1 MVRDRELVS
10 DVDRNRAL
18 LDIIE
23 HVRKCKIKLTT
34 DRTRN
39 YVSEMAIK
47 DGVKKYKIALAK
59 PTIKGIEPFTALN
72 HECFHILFE
81 SSIATFHRIMREWSD
96 KDDGKYKYYLYAVNL
111 LEDQRIE
118 SLGGSMWLGT
128 GKRFLK
134 MREKRGVIMQEED
147 FMADIPVKR
156 DPTLTSPAELLLYIR
171 FMQGMNY
178 SSNKYFLEMKQAL
191 EDVEMTGK
199 WGSLKVMIKIKP
211 ILDEW
216 WDKNLDFRQEMDS
229 SYIGDHNDDMPE
241 KVNQDNVRGSIVEEK
256 RKGIYQM
263 EEVNDKINETI
274 FEKEDVSYVKY
285 IKGEAG
291 DVMYNEV
298 IADNMR
304 KLFRRLTMV
313 KKNIINDR
321 GNEVDMESFITNK
334 IEKKNLNDCLID
346 RRIAQGVSV
355 LISIDVSSS
364 MGYYEKVD
372 IARKL
377 VGTLFKSVEGL
388 KNVEVKAQTWSSGLE
403 GKLRIQEINN
413 YNETKYITASK
424 HGETPTHLAIKYA
437 SMTAKKMKGHK
448 KLIIILTDGHPQ
460 YHKNKHK
467 FFLGQLITMSKKAMI
482 KALRQNPNIMCVH
495 LGRSGSIG
503 MMTQIF
509 GAKRFIHTESMNEA
523 SETVIKKFREL
534 IMRTML
540 R

>member
-1 MVRDRELVS
+1 
-10 DVDRNRAL
+10 
-18 LDIIE
+18 
-23 HVRKCKIKLTT
+23 
-34 DRTRN
+34 
-39 YVSEMAIK
+39 
-47 DGVKKYKIALAK
+47 
-59 PTIKGIEPFTALN
+59 
-72 HECFHILFE
+72 
-81 SSIATFHRIMREWSD
+81 
-96 KDDGKYKYYLYAVNL
+96 
-111 LEDQRIE
+111 
-118 SLGGSMWLGT
+118 
-128 GKRFLK
+128 
-134 MREKRGVIMQEED
+134 
-147 FMADIPVKR
+147 
-156 DPTLTSPAELLLYIR
+156 
-171 FMQGMNY
+171 
-178 SSNKYFLEMKQAL
+178 MKQAL
-191 EDVEMTGK
+191 EDVELTGK

-211 ILDEW
+211 MLDEW
-216 WDKNLDFRQEMDS
+216 WGKLGFTHENNRGNDMDS
-229 SYIGDHNDDMPE
+229 YVGDHKDDME
-241 KVNQDNVRGSIVEEK
+241 EEVNQDNVGNSIMKEK
-256 RKGIYQM
+256 GKGIKQM
-263 EEVNDKINETI
+263 EEVNDKINETV
-274 FEKEDVSYVKY
+274 FEKEDVSYVEY
-285 IKGEAG
+285 IKGEA
-291 DVMYNEV
+291 DKVMYNEV
-298 IADNMR
+298 IANNMR

-313 KKNIINDR
+313 KKNVINDR
-321 GNEVDMESFITNK
+321 GNEVDIESYITNK

-346 RRIAQGVSV
+346 RRIAQGVCV

-364 MGYYEKVD
+364 MSYYEKVD

-467 FFLGQLITMSKKAMI
+467 FYLGQLIKMSQKAMI

-509 GAKRFIHTESMNEA
+509 GAKRFIHTGSMNEA

>member
-1 MVRDRELVS
+1 MARDRELVS
-10 DVDRNRAL
+10 DVDRNIAL

-34 DRTRN
+34 DRIRN
-39 YVSEMAIK
+39 YVSEMAIT

-81 SSIATFHRIMREWSD
+81 SPIATLHRIMREWSD
-96 KDDGKYKYYLYAVNL
+96 KDDGKYKYYLYTTNL

-134 MREKRGVIMQEED
+134 MREKRGVIMQEEQKEIEKI
-147 FMADIPVKR
+147 DI
-156 DPTLTSPAELLLYIR
+156 SPAELLLYIR

-211 ILDEW
+211 MLDEW
-216 WDKNLDFRQEMDS
+216 WDKNLHFGQEMDN
-229 SYIGDHNDDMPE
+229 SYIGDHKDDMEE
-241 KVNQDNVRGSIVEEK
+241 KVNQDNVGNSIAEEK
-256 RKGIYQM
+256 LKGIKQM
-263 EEVNDKINETI
+263 EEINDKVNETV
-274 FEKEDVSYVKY
+274 FDREDVSYVEY
-285 IKGEAG
+285 IKGETA
-291 DVMYNEV
+291 DVMYSEV
-298 IADNMR
+298 IANNMR

-313 KKNIINDR
+313 KKNVINDS
-321 GNEVDMESFITNK
+321 GNEVDIESFITNK

-346 RRIAQGVSV
+346 RRIAQGVCV

-364 MGYYEKVD
+364 MSYYEKID

-413 YNETKYITASK
+413 YNETKYITAPR

-495 LGRSGSIG
+495 LGTSKSIG
-503 MMTQIF
+503 MMTEIF

-523 SETVIKKFREL
+523 SETVIKKFREI

>member
-39 YVSEMAIK
+39 YVSEMAIT
-47 DGVKKYKIALAK
+47 DGVKKYKIALSK

-81 SSIATFHRIMREWSD
+81 SPIATFHRIMNEWSD

-134 MREKRGVIMQEED
+134 MRKKRGVIMQEEQKGNYST
-147 FMADIPVKR
+147 DI
-156 DPTLTSPAELLLYIR
+156 SPAELLLYIR
-171 FMQGMNY
+171 FMQGKNY
-178 SSNKYFLEMKQAL
+178 LSNKYFLEMKQAL

-216 WDKNLDFRQEMDS
+216 WSKNISSDFHDGNC
-229 SYIGDHNDDMPE
+229 SYIGEHKDDME
-241 KVNQDNVRGSIVEEK
+241 EEVNQDNVEKSIAKEK
-256 RKGIYQM
+256 GKGIKQM
-263 EEVNDKINETI
+263 EEVNDKINETV
-274 FEKEDVSYVKY
+274 FEKEDVSYVEY
-285 IKGEAG
+285 VKGEASNA
-291 DVMYNEV
+291 MYNEAV
-298 IADNMR
+298 ANNMR

-313 KKNIINDR
+313 KKNVINDK
-321 GNEVDMESFITNK
+321 GNEVDIESFITNK

-364 MGYYEKVD
+364 MSYYEKID

-377 VGTLFKSVEGL
+377 VGTLFKSVEDL
-388 KNVEVKAQTWSSGLE
+388 KNVEVKAQTWSSHLD

-413 YNETKYITASK
+413 YNETKYITAPR

-467 FFLGQLITMSKKAMI
+467 FFLGQLITMSKKAMV

-509 GAKRFIHTESMNEA
+509 GAKRFIHTENMNEA
-523 SETVIKKFREL
+523 SETIIKKVRQL
-534 IMRTML
+534 IMRTMS